1 MLTARDKEI
10 LKFIEDY
17 KSLTIKQAQYLF
29 FRESYEGARRRLAEL
44 EKFGLLKS
52 STSKARSEKVYFD
65 GKNLS
70 DHDLY
75 KIDYIANLKKMEFE
89 ILEFNTK
96 PSYFNNTL
104 RPDAFVICR
113 KNGYRYLTFLEVDY
127 THYTSNAKMNTLYE
141 KLAKEDFKDTGFIL
155 VVARPTKGIR
165 YSPENYDVVFTDLE
179 FNNLSTYIY

>member
-1 MLTARDKEI
+1 MITARDKEI
-10 LKFIEDY
+10 LKFIENY
-17 KSLTIKQAQYLF
+17 KSITIRQAQYLF
-29 FRESYEGARRRLAEL
+29 FNGSYEGARRRLAEL

-52 STSKARSEKVYFD
+52 SISKARSEKIYFE
-65 GKNLS
+65 KLLS

-75 KIDYIANLKKMEFE
+75 KIDYIVNLKKNQFE

-113 KNGYRYLTFLEVDY
+113 KNGYKYITFLEVDY
-127 THYTSNAKMNTLYE
+127 THYTDNTKLNTLYE
-141 KLAKEDFKDTGFIL
+141 KLAKEEFRDTGFIL

-165 YSPENYDVVFTDLE
+165 YSPTSYDIVFTDLE
-179 FNNLSTYIY
+179 FSNLSTYIY

>member
-1 MLTARDKEI
+1 MITARDKEI

-17 KSLTIKQAQYLF
+17 KSLTIKQAQSLF
-29 FRESYEGARRRLAEL
+29 FNGSYEGTRRRLAEL

-52 STSKARSEKVYFD
+52 SISKARSEKIYFVE
-65 GKNLS
+65 KLLS

-75 KIDYIANLKKMEFE
+75 KIDYIVNLKKNQFE

-104 RPDAFVICR
+104 RPDAFVVCR

-127 THYTSNAKMNTLYE
+127 THYTENVKLNVMYE
-141 KLAKEDFKDTGFIL
+141 KLAREEFKDTSFIL
-155 VVARPTKGIR
+155 VIARPTPGVR
-165 YSPENYDVVFTDLE
+165 YSPENYDIVFTDLG
-179 FNNLSTYIY
+179 FSNLSTYMY